1 MKKIANFLRLFWG
14 CVFLCGVIIN
24 VVLGINSPSAY
35 NKGGEFAWPNFL
47 QNFWAD
53 SVVPHMV
60 IYIILF
66 AIIELVLGL
75 LILNKEKLARL
86 GLAGAA
92 IFGIGLLLLGLGAER
107 GNWTARIP
115 NIVFEATILFSL
127 LFNYDKTLLQ
137 IVHPKKDLTR
147 TSVIGS

>member
-1 MKKIANFLRLFWG
+1 MKNIANFIRLFWG
-14 CVFLCGVIIN
+14 CAFLCGVIIN
-24 VVLGINSPSAY
+24 VMLGINSPSSY

-47 QNFWAD
+47 QTFWAD
-53 SVVPHMV
+53 SVVSHMV

-66 AIIELVLGL
+66 AIIELTLGL
-75 LILNKEKLARL
+75 LILNKENIARL

-92 IFGIGLLLLGLGAER
+92 IFWICLLFLGLGAER

-115 NIVFEATILFSL
+115 NIVFEVTILFSL
-127 LFNYDKTLLQ
+127 FFNYDRTLLQ

>member
-1 MKKIANFLRLFWG
+1 LKKIADILRLFWG
-14 CVFLCGVIIN
+14 CVFIDGVIIN
-24 VVLGINSPSAY
+24 IVIGITNPASY

-47 QNFWAD
+47 QSFWVN
-53 SVVPHMV
+53 SVVPNMV
-60 IYIILF
+60 PYIVVF
-66 AIIELVLGL
+66 AIIELILGL
-75 LILNKEKLARL
+75 LILNKEKLAKL

-115 NIVFEATILFSL
+115 NLIFEATILYSL
-127 LFNYDKTLLQ
+127 FFNYDRTLIQ
-137 IVHPKKDLTR
+137 TVRPKKELTR

>member
-1 MKKIANFLRLFWG
+1 MRKIANWLRLFWG
-14 CVFLCGVIIN
+14 CLFLGGVIIN
-24 VVLGINSPSAY
+24 TVIGIDSPSSY

-47 QNFWAD
+47 RNFWAD

-60 IYIILF
+60 IYIVLF
-66 AIIELVLGL
+66 RIVELALGI
-75 LILNKEKLARL
+75 LILNKEKLAKL

-92 IFGIGLLLLGLGAER
+92 IFGMTLLLLGLGAER

-115 NIVFEATILFSL
+115 NIVFEVTILFSMF
-127 LFNYDKTLLQ
+127 FNYDRTLLQ